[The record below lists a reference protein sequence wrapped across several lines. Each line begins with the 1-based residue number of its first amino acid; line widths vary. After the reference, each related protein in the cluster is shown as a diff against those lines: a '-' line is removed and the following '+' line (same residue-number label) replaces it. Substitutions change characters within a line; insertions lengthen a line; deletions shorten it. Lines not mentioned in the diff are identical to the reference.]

1 MSLTT
6 NDFDFDLPQELIAQ
20 RPLAQRDQSRLMV
33 LHRDSGAT
41 EHRTFADLPGLL
53 RPGDVLVLNDTR
65 VIPAKFFCRRASG
78 GRIEG
83 LFLGEAD
90 VGVWDVMLKNAGRC
104 KIGESLTAEGADD
117 VALELLANCGQG
129 RWSVRVHP
137 DAPAVS
143 ILDRIGQT
151 PLPPYIHRADG
162 SPDAAADPSRYQT
175 VYAERPGAVAAPT
188 AGLHFTDAVFHALD
202 ARGIE
207 RVTLTLHVG
216 LGTFLPVKAD
226 RLTEHT
232 MHAEWY
238 DLSAETAEK
247 LNAARR
253 EGRRIVAVGTT
264 SVRALETVAEK
275 GKRPLFSPASGW
287 TDIFIYPPAEF
298 RAVDALV
305 TNFHLPKSTLLMLV
319 AAFCSPGSTD
329 GISTILNAYA
339 EAVARKFRF
348 FSYGDAM
355 LIL

>member
-1 MSLTT
+1 MFRALCRKRPEIMSLTT

-137 DAPAVS
+137 DAQGEPDPIGDANHSVGVRKGQVEGSLDGRVPAVLGS
-143 ILDRIGQT
+143 
-151 PLPPYIHRADG
+151 RAR
-162 SPDAAADPSRYQT
+162 AFA
-175 VYAERPGAVAAPT
+175 
-188 AGLHFTDAVFHALD
+188 
-202 ARGIE
+202 
-207 RVTLTLHVG
+207 
-216 LGTFLPVKAD
+216 
-226 RLTEHT
+226 
-232 MHAEWY
+232 
-238 DLSAETAEK
+238 DLSA
-247 LNAARR
+247 
-253 EGRRIVAVGTT
+253 G
-264 SVRALETVAEK
+264 
-275 GKRPLFSPASGW
+275 
-287 TDIFIYPPAEF
+287 
-298 RAVDALV
+298 
-305 TNFHLPKSTLLMLV
+305 HL
-319 AAFCSPGSTD
+319 
-329 GISTILNAYA
+329 
-339 EAVARKFRF
+339 
-348 FSYGDAM
+348 
-355 LIL
+355 